1 MTNSEHPFQPFVNET
16 DYNFNNIFFSQEL
29 ECEIRT
35 LRLKG
40 KPLQVQES
48 KSDEEKAKIVI
59 PEQEEHHSADDSR
72 FSCQYRP
79 LSGRGNPDD
88 FKSAKVLKLVQK
100 FFVKHFNKTMSEDS
114 IRKYSL
120 KVSTYLGYIA
130 NNFELDHV
138 TKLIDCIIENLQ
150 TIVPKKYL
158 ILVTSEDIQNLY
170 TEIACVFDLEKSVV
184 NVEELLTGIVA
195 NASEVPIHI
204 ETLNKSQVIMTEI
217 FKEMIEIFSPLD
229 LESFEVT
236 STLTHLIRDCRVIE
250 PKCINLEALVEA
262 VCTHAKENMIDDITQ
277 TPIRRLAKLIMETLL
292 PGKKQALNLN

>member
-1 MTNSEHPFQPFVNET
+1 MQDTKT
-16 DYNFNNIFFSQEL
+16 DEL
-29 ECEIRT
+29 
-35 LRLKG
+35 
-40 KPLQVQES
+40 
-48 KSDEEKAKIVI
+48 KAKIVVQD
-59 PEQEEHHSADDSR
+59 QEELQSGDDSR

-88 FKSAKVLKLVQK
+88 FKSARVLKLVQK

-138 TKLIDCIIENLQ
+138 TKLIDCIVENLQ

-158 ILVTSEDIQNLY
+158 ILVTSEDIQSLY
-170 TEIACVFDLEKSVV
+170 MEIACIFDLEKSVV

-204 ETLNKSQVIMTEI
+204 ETLNRSQLIMTEI
-217 FKEMIEIFSPLD
+217 FKELIEIFSPLD

-236 STLTHLIRDCRVIE
+236 STLTNLIKDCKVIE
-250 PKCINLEALVEA
+250 PKCINLETLVDA
-262 VCTHAKENMIDDITQ
+262 VCIHAKENMIDDITQ

-292 PGKKQALNLN
+292 PGKKQPLNLN